1 MLSVQT
7 LAGRIRT
14 RLHDTDEIEYDDEQ
28 ILDCINNGVRF
39 IRRTIASI
47 RPALLMTEHKGTLAG
62 GAKSVELPVRPL
74 KIINVTLGANGEFLY
89 ETEMATAIYE
99 NMYKVGDPKYFFLT
113 GTKTINFYPIPSS
126 NKQYTIRTVDD
137 INELE
142 WSDNSPLLT
151 EFDDFL
157 VEYVTIRL
165 SIGNE
170 YDVSQEGQLMAN
182 IVEQIQTILTPPPP
196 GFVTRPYWDGRS
208 WNSGGYR

>member
-74 KIINVTLGANGEFLY
+74 KIINVTLGTNGEFLY

-142 WSDNSPLLT
+142 WSDNSPLLA

-196 GFVTRPYWDGRS
+196 GFVTRPYWGGRS